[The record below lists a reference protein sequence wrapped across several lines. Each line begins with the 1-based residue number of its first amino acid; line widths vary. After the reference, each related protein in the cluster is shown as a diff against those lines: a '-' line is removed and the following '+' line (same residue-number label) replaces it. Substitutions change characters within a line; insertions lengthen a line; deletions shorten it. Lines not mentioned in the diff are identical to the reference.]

1 MFPTILKFFASLS
14 ILIVLH
20 EFGHFIAARMF
31 GVRVKKFYLFFDFF
45 FPFPNLA
52 NFSLFKKK
60 VGDTEYGIGWFPFGG
75 YVQMAGI
82 MDESMDEEELKQ
94 PPKPDEF
101 RSKPAWQRL
110 IILLGGIIVNILLAI
125 IIYSGLSWTYGKT
138 SLPNSALE
146 NGYYVDEYGA
156 SMGLKN
162 GDLITKVGDHVVE
175 DATKVKALLF
185 KDIVSEIA
193 IVRDGKDTT
202 LTIDKSFYENILENQ
217 KSNPVIV
224 EPGFEPII
232 GELLD
237 GPLKN
242 AGAEIGDQII
252 AIDTHRIEFFQEVKS
267 LLENGSYTSGDTL
280 EIEIQRT
287 EGSSKILSVILDE
300 TGRLG
305 FAADVPLVHE
315 EIGFFQSLYEGP
327 RRTWN
332 VLLAYVGQFKLIF
345 DKDIKGYKQLGGFGT
360 IAKAYKPGKDDNPWL
375 HFWSTTAFISI
386 ILAFMNLLPIPAL
399 DGGHA
404 LFTIYEMITRRPPP
418 EKFLQYAQTIG
429 MLLLLFLML
438 YANGMDVVRWLF
450 NK

>member
-1 MFPTILKFFASLS
+1 MLPTILKFFASLS

-20 EFGHFIAARMF
+20 EFGHFIAARIF

-267 LLENGSYTSGDTL
+267 LLEKGSYTSGDTL

-450 NK
+450 SK

>member
-1 MFPTILKFFASLS
+1 MLLTVLKFFASLS

-20 EFGHFIAARMF
+20 EFGHYIAARVF

-110 IILLGGIIVNILLAI
+110 IILLGGIIVNILLAM
-125 IIYSGLSWTYGKT
+125 IIYSGLSWTYGKDT
-138 SLPNSALE
+138 LPNSALE
-146 NGYYVDEYGA
+146 KGYYVDEYGA
-156 SMGLKN
+156 SLGLKN
-162 GDLITKVGDHVVE
+162 GDLITRIGDHEVK
-175 DATKVKALLF
+175 DATRVRALLF
-185 KDIVSEIA
+185 KDIVSEIG

-202 LTIDKSFYENILENQ
+202 LLIDKSFYKDILQNQ

-224 EPGFEPII
+224 EPGYEPII

-237 GPLKN
+237 GPLKD

-252 AIDTHRIEFFQEVKS
+252 AIDTHRIEFFQEVRK
-267 LLENGSYTSGDTL
+267 LLEDEVYTSGDTL
-280 EIEIQRT
+280 KIEIERT
-287 EGSSKILSVILDE
+287 KNTTEILNVVLDE

-305 FAADVPLVHE
+305 FAAHVPVVHE

-327 RRTWN
+327 RRTWTTL
-332 VLLAYVGQFKLIF
+332 VAYIGQFKMIF

-360 IAKAYKPGKDDNPWL
+360 IAKAYKPGKNDNPWR
-375 HFWSTTAFISI
+375 HFWSTTAFISV

-404 LFTIYEMITRRPPP
+404 LFTIYEIIMRRPPP
-418 EKFLQYAQTIG
+418 EKFLQYAQATG
-429 MLLLLFLML
+429 MILLLFLLL
-438 YANGMDVVRWLF
+438 YANGMDIVRWWF
-450 NK
+450 EK

>member
-1 MFPTILKFFASLS
+1 MLPTILKFFASLS

-110 IILLGGIIVNILLAI
+110 IITLGGIIVNILLAI
-125 IIYSGLSWTYGKT
+125 IIYSGLSWAYGKT

-267 LLENGSYTSGDTL
+267 LLEKGSYTSGDTL

>member
-1 MFPTILKFFASLS
+1 MLPTILKFIASLS

-267 LLENGSYTSGDTL
+267 LLEKGSYTSGDTL

-450 NK
+450 SK